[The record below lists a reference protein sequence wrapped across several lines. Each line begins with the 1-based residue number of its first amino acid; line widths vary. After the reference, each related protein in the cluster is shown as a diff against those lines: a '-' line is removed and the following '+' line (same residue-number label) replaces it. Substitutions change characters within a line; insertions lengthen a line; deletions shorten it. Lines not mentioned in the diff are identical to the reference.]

1 LKVKNMKIDILA
13 FGAHPDDVEL
23 SCGGTIH
30 KSIAMGKTVG
40 IVDLTEGELGTR
52 GDVKTRAS
60 ESNNAADVL
69 GVNFRINLK
78 MPDGFINGSKQDQLK
93 VIELIREYKPEIVFC
108 NSVDD
113 RHPDHSKASNLV
125 REACY
130 LSGLIK
136 IITKDS
142 KGSVQDSWR
151 PRAVYSYIQWKSL
164 KPDFVVDISS
174 SIDTKMDA
182 VICYKSQ
189 FYNPI
194 SSDPATP
201 ISTRNFIESVR
212 YRAADLGRLVHVDY
226 AEGFISNRII
236 AVDSIFD
243 LK

>member
-1 LKVKNMKIDILA
+1 MKIDILA

-30 KSIAMGKTVG
+30 KSITQGKTVG

-52 GDVKTRAS
+52 GDVKTRAN
-60 ESNNAADVL
+60 ESNNAADIL

-78 MPDGFINGSKQDQLK
+78 MPDGFIIGSKQNQLK
-93 VIELIREYKPEIVFC
+93 VIELIRKYKPEVVFC

-113 RHPDHSKASNLV
+113 RHPDHSKASTLV

-142 KGSVQDSWR
+142 KGLVQDSWR

-174 SIDTKMDA
+174 SIDIKMDA
-182 VICYKSQ
+182 VNCYKSQ

-194 SSDPATP
+194 SSEPTTP
-201 ISTRNFIESVR
+201 ISTKNFIESVR

-226 AEGFISNRII
+226 AEGFTSNRII

>member
-1 LKVKNMKIDILA
+1 MKIDILA

-30 KSIAMGKTVG
+30 KSITQGKTVG

-52 GDVKTRAS
+52 GDVKTRAN

-78 MPDGFINGSKQDQLK
+78 MPDGFIINSKQNQLK
-93 VIELIREYKPEIVFC
+93 VIELIRQYKPEVVFC

-113 RHPDHSKASNLV
+113 RHPDHSKASTLV

-142 KGSVQDSWR
+142 KGLVQDSWR

-174 SIDTKMDA
+174 SIDIKMDA
-182 VICYKSQ
+182 VNCYKSQ

-194 SSDPATP
+194 SSEPITP

-226 AEGFISNRII
+226 AEGFTSNRII

>member
-1 LKVKNMKIDILA
+1 MKIDILA

-30 KSIAMGKTVG
+30 KSITQGKTVG

-52 GDVKTRAS
+52 GDVKTRAN

-78 MPDGFINGSKQDQLK
+78 MPDGFIINSKQNQLK
-93 VIELIREYKPEIVFC
+93 VIELIRKYKPEVVFC

-113 RHPDHSKASNLV
+113 RHPDHSKASTLV

-142 KGSVQDSWR
+142 KGLVQDSWR

-174 SIDTKMDA
+174 SIDIKMDA
-182 VICYKSQ
+182 VNCYKSQ

-194 SSDPATP
+194 SSEPITP

-226 AEGFISNRII
+226 AEGFTSNRII

>member
-1 LKVKNMKIDILA
+1 MKVDILA

-30 KSIAMGKTVG
+30 KSISQGKTVG
-40 IVDLTEGELGTR
+40 IVDLSEGELGTR
-52 GDVKTRAS
+52 GDVKIRAN
-60 ESNNAADVL
+60 ESNNAANVL

-78 MPDGFINGSKQDQLK
+78 MPDGFIISSKQNQLK
-93 VIELIREYKPEIVFC
+93 VIELIRKYKPEVVFC

-136 IITKDS
+136 IITRDS
-142 KGSVQDSWR
+142 KGFVQDSWR

-174 SIDTKMDA
+174 SIDIKMDA
-182 VICYKSQ
+182 VNCYKSQ
-189 FYNPI
+189 FYNPT
-194 SSDPATP
+194 SSEPTTP
-201 ISTRNFIESVR
+201 ISTRNFIKSVR

-226 AEGFISNRII
+226 AEGFISTRII
-236 AVDSIFD
+236 AVDSVFD

>member
-1 LKVKNMKIDILA
+1 MKIDILA

-30 KSIAMGKTVG
+30 KSIIQGKTVG

-52 GDVKTRAS
+52 GDVKTRAN

-78 MPDGFINGSKQDQLK
+78 MPDGFIVGSKQNQLK
-93 VIELIREYKPEIVFC
+93 VIELIRKYKPEVVFC

-113 RHPDHSKASNLV
+113 RHPDHSKASTLV

-142 KGSVQDSWR
+142 KGLVQDSWR

-174 SIDTKMDA
+174 SIDIKMDA
-182 VICYKSQ
+182 VNCYKSQ

-194 SSDPATP
+194 SSEPITP

-226 AEGFISNRII
+226 AEGFTSNRII

>member
-1 LKVKNMKIDILA
+1 MKIDILA

-30 KSIAMGKTVG
+30 KSITQGKTVG

-52 GDVKTRAS
+52 GDVKTRAN
-60 ESNNAADVL
+60 ESNNAADIL

-78 MPDGFINGSKQDQLK
+78 MPDGFIISSKQNQLK
-93 VIELIREYKPEIVFC
+93 VIELIRKYKPEVVFC

-113 RHPDHSKASNLV
+113 RHPDHSKASTLV

-142 KGSVQDSWR
+142 KGLVQDSWR
-151 PRAVYSYIQWKSL
+151 PRAVYNYIQWKSL

-174 SIDTKMDA
+174 SIDIKMDA
-182 VICYKSQ
+182 VNCYKSQ

-194 SSDPATP
+194 SSEPITP

-226 AEGFISNRII
+226 AEGFTSNRII

>member
-1 LKVKNMKIDILA
+1 MKIDILA

-30 KSIAMGKTVG
+30 KSITQGKTVG

-52 GDVKTRAS
+52 GDVKTRAN

-78 MPDGFINGSKQDQLK
+78 MPDGFIIGSKQNQLK
-93 VIELIREYKPEIVFC
+93 VIELIRKYKPEVVFC

-113 RHPDHSKASNLV
+113 RHPDHSKASTLV

-142 KGSVQDSWR
+142 KGLVQDSWR

-174 SIDTKMDA
+174 SIDIKMDA
-182 VICYKSQ
+182 VNCYKSQ

-194 SSDPATP
+194 SSEPITP

-226 AEGFISNRII
+226 AEGFISTRII
-236 AVDSIFD
+236 AVDSVFD

>member
-1 LKVKNMKIDILA
+1 MKIDILA

-30 KSIAMGKTVG
+30 KSITQGKTVG

-52 GDVKTRAS
+52 GDVKTRAN
-60 ESNNAADVL
+60 ESNNAADIL

-78 MPDGFINGSKQDQLK
+78 MPDGFIIGSKQNQLK
-93 VIELIREYKPEIVFC
+93 VIELIRKYKPEVVFC

-113 RHPDHSKASNLV
+113 RHPDHSKASTLV

-142 KGSVQDSWR
+142 KGLVQDSWR

-174 SIDTKMDA
+174 SIDIKMDA
-182 VICYKSQ
+182 VNCYKSQ

-194 SSDPATP
+194 SSEPITP

-226 AEGFISNRII
+226 AEGFTSNRII

>member
-1 LKVKNMKIDILA
+1 MKIDILA

-30 KSIAMGKTVG
+30 KSITQGKTVG

-52 GDVKTRAS
+52 GDVKTRTN

-78 MPDGFINGSKQDQLK
+78 MPDGFIISSKQNQLK
-93 VIELIREYKPEIVFC
+93 VIELIRKYKPEVVFC

-113 RHPDHSKASNLV
+113 RHPDHSKASTLV

-142 KGSVQDSWR
+142 KGLVQDSWR

-174 SIDTKMDA
+174 SIDIKMDA
-182 VICYKSQ
+182 VNCYKSQ

-194 SSDPATP
+194 SSEPITP

-226 AEGFISNRII
+226 AEGFTSNRII

>member
-1 LKVKNMKIDILA
+1 MKIDILA

-30 KSIAMGKTVG
+30 KSITQGKTVG

-52 GDVKTRAS
+52 GDVKTRTN

-78 MPDGFINGSKQDQLK
+78 MPDGFIINSKQNQLK
-93 VIELIREYKPEIVFC
+93 VIELIRQYKPEVVFC

-113 RHPDHSKASNLV
+113 RHPDHSKASTLV

-142 KGSVQDSWR
+142 KGLVQDSWR

-174 SIDTKMDA
+174 SIDIKMDA
-182 VICYKSQ
+182 VNCYKSQ

-194 SSDPATP
+194 SSEPITP

-226 AEGFISNRII
+226 AEGFTSNRIV

>member
-1 LKVKNMKIDILA
+1 MKIDILA

-30 KSIAMGKTVG
+30 KSITQGKTVG

-52 GDVKTRAS
+52 GDVKTRAN

-78 MPDGFINGSKQDQLK
+78 MPDGFIISSKQNQLK
-93 VIELIREYKPEIVFC
+93 VIELIRKYKPEVVFC

-113 RHPDHSKASNLV
+113 RHPDHSKASTLV

-142 KGSVQDSWR
+142 KGLVQDSWR

-174 SIDTKMDA
+174 SIDIKMDA
-182 VICYKSQ
+182 VNCYKSQ

-194 SSDPATP
+194 SSEPITP

-226 AEGFISNRII
+226 AEGFTSNRII

>member
-1 LKVKNMKIDILA
+1 MKIDILA

-30 KSIAMGKTVG
+30 KSIIQGKTVG

-52 GDVKTRAS
+52 GDVKTRAN
-60 ESNNAADVL
+60 ESNNAADIL

-78 MPDGFINGSKQDQLK
+78 MPDGFIIGSKQNQLK
-93 VIELIREYKPEIVFC
+93 VIELIRKYKPEVVFC

-113 RHPDHSKASNLV
+113 RHPDHSKASTLV

-142 KGSVQDSWR
+142 KGLVQDSWR

-164 KPDFVVDISS
+164 KPDIVVDISS
-174 SIDTKMDA
+174 SIDIKMDA
-182 VICYKSQ
+182 VNCYKSQ

-194 SSDPATP
+194 SSEPITP

-226 AEGFISNRII
+226 AEGFTSNGII

>member
-1 LKVKNMKIDILA
+1 MKIDILA

-30 KSIAMGKTVG
+30 KSITQGKTVG

-52 GDVKTRAS
+52 GDVKTRAN

-78 MPDGFINGSKQDQLK
+78 MPDGFIIGSKQNQLK
-93 VIELIREYKPEIVFC
+93 VIELIRKYKPEVVFC

-113 RHPDHSKASNLV
+113 RHPDHSKASTLV

-142 KGSVQDSWR
+142 KGLVQDSWR

-174 SIDTKMDA
+174 SIDIKMDA
-182 VICYKSQ
+182 VNCYKSQ

-194 SSDPATP
+194 SSEPITP

-226 AEGFISNRII
+226 AEGFTSNRII

>member
-1 LKVKNMKIDILA
+1 MKIDILA

-30 KSIAMGKTVG
+30 KSITQGKTVG

-52 GDVKTRAS
+52 GDVKTRAN
-60 ESNNAADVL
+60 ESNNAADIL

-78 MPDGFINGSKQDQLK
+78 MPDGFIIGSKQNQLK
-93 VIELIREYKPEIVFC
+93 VIELIRKYKPEVVFC

-113 RHPDHSKASNLV
+113 RHPDHSKASTLV

-142 KGSVQDSWR
+142 KGLVQDSWR

-174 SIDTKMDA
+174 SIDIKMDA
-182 VICYKSQ
+182 VNCYKSQ

-194 SSDPATP
+194 SSEPITP

-226 AEGFISNRII
+226 AEGFTSNRII
-236 AVDSIFD
+236 AIDSIFD

>member
-1 LKVKNMKIDILA
+1 MKIDILA

-30 KSIAMGKTVG
+30 KSISQGKTVG
-40 IVDLTEGELGTR
+40 IVDLSEGELGTR
-52 GDVKTRAS
+52 GDVKIRAN
-60 ESNNAADVL
+60 ESNNAANVL

-78 MPDGFINGSKQDQLK
+78 MPDGFIISSKQNQLK
-93 VIELIREYKPEIVFC
+93 VIELIRKYKPKVVFC

-136 IITKDS
+136 IITRDS
-142 KGSVQDSWR
+142 KGFVQDSWR

-174 SIDTKMDA
+174 SIDIKMNA
-182 VICYKSQ
+182 VNCYKSQ
-189 FYNPI
+189 FYNPT
-194 SSDPATP
+194 SSEPTTP
-201 ISTRNFIESVR
+201 ISTRNFIQSVR

-226 AEGFISNRII
+226 AEGFISTRII
-236 AVDSIFD
+236 AVDSVFD

>member
-1 LKVKNMKIDILA
+1 MKIDILA

-30 KSIAMGKTVG
+30 KSITQGKTVG

-52 GDVKTRAS
+52 GDVKTRAN

-78 MPDGFINGSKQDQLK
+78 MPDGFIISSKQNQLK
-93 VIELIREYKPEIVFC
+93 VIELIRKYKPEVVFC

-113 RHPDHSKASNLV
+113 RHPDHSKASTLV

-142 KGSVQDSWR
+142 KGLVQDSWR

-174 SIDTKMDA
+174 SIDIKMDA
-182 VICYKSQ
+182 VNCYKSQ

-194 SSDPATP
+194 SSEPITP

-226 AEGFISNRII
+226 AEGFTSDRII

>member
-1 LKVKNMKIDILA
+1 MKIDILA

-30 KSIAMGKTVG
+30 KSITQGKTVG

-52 GDVKTRAS
+52 GDVKTRAN

-78 MPDGFINGSKQDQLK
+78 MPDGFIIGSKQNQLK
-93 VIELIREYKPEIVFC
+93 VIELIRQYKPEVVFC

-113 RHPDHSKASNLV
+113 RHPDHSKASTLV

-142 KGSVQDSWR
+142 KGLVQDSWR

-174 SIDTKMDA
+174 SIDIKMDA
-182 VICYKSQ
+182 VNCYKSQ

-194 SSDPATP
+194 SSEPITP

-226 AEGFISNRII
+226 AEGFTSNRIV

>member
-1 LKVKNMKIDILA
+1 MKIDILA

-30 KSIAMGKTVG
+30 KSIIQGKTVG

-52 GDVKTRAS
+52 GDVKTRAN

-78 MPDGFINGSKQDQLK
+78 MPDGFIISSKQNQLK
-93 VIELIREYKPEIVFC
+93 VIELIRKYKPEVVFC

-113 RHPDHSKASNLV
+113 RHPDHSKASTLV

-142 KGSVQDSWR
+142 KGLVQDSWR

-174 SIDTKMDA
+174 SIDIKMDA
-182 VICYKSQ
+182 VNCYKSQ

-194 SSDPATP
+194 SSEPITP

-226 AEGFISNRII
+226 AEGFTSNRII

>member
-1 LKVKNMKIDILA
+1 MKIDILA

-30 KSIAMGKTVG
+30 KSITQGKTVG

-52 GDVKTRAS
+52 GDVKTRAN

-78 MPDGFINGSKQDQLK
+78 MPDGFIINSKQNQLK
-93 VIELIREYKPEIVFC
+93 VIELIRQYKPEVVFC

-113 RHPDHSKASNLV
+113 RHPDHSKASTLV

-142 KGSVQDSWR
+142 KGLVQDSWR

-174 SIDTKMDA
+174 SIDIKMDA
-182 VICYKSQ
+182 VNCYKSQ

-194 SSDPATP
+194 SSEPITP

-226 AEGFISNRII
+226 AEGFTSNRIV